1 VLSACA
7 SSSLPPLS
15 RPRVRRLSASL
26 TRSASSDT
34 SLACAS
40 VRRPPLPPAG
50 LASGCGGSD
59 SSRLR
64 EGLFALRSRRL
75 LHLPSSVVLRLP
87 RASNQ
92 SSRSLRHRPSACA
105 FGLRRLP
112 LATGLRLALLR
123 AFHVALTRSAV
134 CSSVGSVPLPVASSA
149 LRGFRVV
156 RLWLLATRRSLLRF
170 RFRFRV
176 RFRSED
182 CCELL
187 PK

>member
-34 SLACAS
+34 SSACAS
-40 VRRPPLPPAG
+40 VRRSPLPPAG
-50 LASGCGGSD
+50 LASGCRGSD

-64 EGLFALRSRRL
+64 EGLSALRSRRL

-92 SSRSLRHRPSACA
+92 SSCSLRHRPS
-105 FGLRRLP
+105 GLRRLP

-170 RFRFRV
+170 RFRV
-176 RFRSED
+176 RSED